1 MKKIYALVVLIIS
14 LCSYESVWSQVG
26 VGTTLPTS
34 TLQVNGSVAVGVSR
48 ITYGTGNQSY
58 TVPDDISK
66 LIIDATGSNTL
77 TVLLPDPTTCKGRL
91 ISISRGIGSKPIVID
106 TAGNNNIQSLDGSI
120 GNTISIPSHS
130 ASGAGLNIQFW
141 SDGINW
147 YR

>member
-1 MKKIYALVVLIIS
+1 MKKIYALVVIIS

-34 TLQVNGSVAVGVSR
+34 TLQVNGSVAVGVIR
-48 ITYGTGNQSY
+48 ITYGTGVQSY

-66 LIIDATGSNTL
+66 LIIDATGSNNL

-106 TAGNNNIQSLDGSI
+106 TTGNNNIQDYNGSL
-120 GNTISIPSHS
+120 GNTTQIPDHNS
-130 ASGAGLNIQFW
+130 SGAGLNIQFW